1 MTGPRSWL
9 PRPLRVE
16 DVPPELKAVYLR
28 GTDDRIEAR
37 TRLFRAQSK
46 ALRRRGEKR

>member
-1 MTGPRSWL
+1 MTGARNWL
-9 PRPLRVE
+9 PRPIRVDDLPAVLR
-16 DVPPELKAVYLR
+16 AVYLR